1 MVAKCSDQNPT
12 QNQPLKCPAR
22 PSSTPARPRLR
33 RVLTRAG
40 SLAGHV
46 PGSGV
51 RWPGAGR
58 GSHRPDSPE
67 MQARAEELGLCP
79 GLTTGQWGCT
89 GQVDTPRVVVSVARP
104 ELSSRS
110 LHRKGTGRLGACES
124 GWEAGVTLVPDPEYH
139 GQCGPQPAPCALG
152 RPAPPVPACCRL
164 PRVSPLGGLLLVGA
178 RQLSLPPV

>member
-1 MVAKCSDQNPT
+1 
-12 QNQPLKCPAR
+12 
-22 PSSTPARPRLR
+22 
-33 RVLTRAG
+33 
-40 SLAGHV
+40 
-46 PGSGV
+46 
-51 RWPGAGR
+51 
-58 GSHRPDSPE
+58 

-139 GQCGPQPAPCALG
+139 GQCGPQARGPLSPSLRLVPWVAQHHPSPPAVVS
-152 RPAPPVPACCRL
+152 RESAPWEGFSWWVPG
-164 PRVSPLGGLLLVGA
+164 S
-178 RQLSLPPV
+178 